1 MSISNIV
8 DKSAFGQG
16 KKATGIVSTGTKDNI
31 MSKMPRESAQS
42 FLQYYRE
49 HKYKRNVFKQL
60 YYNLITGLYLILGP
74 RVPCKILW
82 KIRMPK
88 KAKAVQ
94 HFVQTR
100 FFKFSS
106 NPKSASF
113 LLPWGVSIVRDRY
126 KLEK

>member
-16 KKATGIVSTGTKDNI
+16 KKATGIISTGTKDNI

-74 RVPCKILW
+74 RVFCKILW

-88 KAKAVQ
+88 KAKTFQ
-94 HFVQTR
+94 HYLQLR
-100 FFKFSS
+100 FFKFRRGTQG
-106 NPKSASF
+106 ASF
-113 LLPWGVSIVRDRY
+113 LLPWGISIVRDRY

>member
-1 MSISNIV
+1 MSISNIM

-60 YYNLITGLYLILGP
+60 YYDFMTGLYLT
-74 RVPCKILW
+74 
-82 KIRMPK
+82 PK
-88 KAKAVQ
+88 VLNIIGRRLRIPINGKRLQ
-94 HFVQTR
+94 R
-100 FFKFSS
+100 FMHRHCFKFSRS
-106 NPKSASF
+106 PRCASF
-113 LLPWGVSIVRDRY
+113 RFPWGVSEVKERY
-126 KLEK
+126 KVEC